1 MLVNVL
7 LLNRFSSIRDLNQR
21 ERKRES
27 KLEGGRERE
36 RESEANMCR
45 VTISSSILTFGSLTF
60 RRNSLTNK
68 RNIIII

>member
-27 KLEGGRERE
+27 KLEGGRE
-36 RESEANMCR
+36 SEANIRR
-45 VTISSSILTFGSLTF
+45 VTIVSSSLTFGSLTF

-68 RNIIII
+68 INIIII